1 MLKIALGQLL
11 VEGGEP
17 DRNFERALELI
28 EKAKSENSDI
38 IVLPECLDYG
48 WTHPSSIN
56 QAHPIPGKY
65 SNILTEAAKKF
76 KIHICG
82 GITEK
87 SDDGKNYNTA
97 LLIDDNGQI
106 LLKYRKINVLD
117 EAKEFYS
124 VGSKLE
130 VVNTKFGKVGVNIC
144 SDNYK
149 DSIDIGIVLCR
160 MGAQLILSPSSWTVD
175 HSVTEQDDPYKLK
188 WANQLLKLS
197 DVFNITFVSTTS
209 VGYIVGG
216 PYEGKKMVGCS
227 IATDKG
233 KLIAQGEF
241 NEFASDIK
249 YIEVEL
255 VGSNLK
261 GTLIGPKIYNEGFLE
276 WKK

>member
-28 EKAKSENSDI
+28 ERAKSENADI

-48 WTHPSSIN
+48 WTHPSSID
-56 QAHPIPGKY
+56 QAQPIPGKFSY
-65 SNILTEAAKKF
+65 ILTEAAKKF
-76 KIHICG
+76 KIHICAG
-82 GITEK
+82 VTEK
-87 SDDGKNYNTA
+87 SADGKNYNTA
-97 LLIDDNGQI
+97 LLIDDDGKI
-106 LLKYRKINVLD
+106 LLKYRKINVL
-117 EAKEFYS
+117 EAAKDFYS

-149 DSIDIGIVLCR
+149 DAIDIGIVLCR

-197 DVFNITFVSTTS
+197 ETFDITFVSTTS

-255 VGSNLK
+255 KQNKLE

>member
-1 MLKIALGQLL
+1 
-11 VEGGEP
+11 
-17 DRNFERALELI
+17 
-28 EKAKSENSDI
+28 
-38 IVLPECLDYG
+38 
-48 WTHPSSIN
+48 
-56 QAHPIPGKY
+56 
-65 SNILTEAAKKF
+65 
-76 KIHICG
+76 
-82 GITEK
+82 
-87 SDDGKNYNTA
+87 
-97 LLIDDNGQI
+97 
-106 LLKYRKINVLD
+106 
-117 EAKEFYS
+117 
-124 VGSKLE
+124 
-130 VVNTKFGKVGVNIC
+130 
-144 SDNYK
+144 
-149 DSIDIGIVLCR
+149 

-255 VGSNLK
+255 VDNNLK